1 MEYVYSAMLL
11 HSAGQPINEE
21 NVKKVLTAAGVKT
34 DAARVK
40 ALVASLE
47 GVNIDEAI
55 KAAAIPVERLQQP
68 QHLLKRK
75 RKRKKKRKKKFL
87 KTKQQL
93 DLARYLTKDAEVV
106 SIQPSSFCFFSNLFF
121 FVYH

>member
-11 HSAGQPINEE
+11 HSAGQPINED
-21 NVKKVLTAAGVKT
+21 NVKKVLTAAGVKV

-55 KAAAIPVERLQQP
+55 KSALAMQVAAPAPAAAPAAE
-68 QHLLKRK
+68 KK
-75 RKRKKKRKKKFL
+75 EKKKEEKKE
-87 KTKQQL
+87 
-93 DLARYLTKDAEVV
+93 EV
-106 SIQPSSFCFFSNLFF
+106 SQEEAAAGLSALFD
-121 FVYH
+121 